1 MVVGA
6 VLSEPV
12 SGPFSLLI
20 GKIQENLFD
29 ISRLHPL
36 TYLAPNII
44 VENILAGTQPVDLT
58 VRRLRYVPALPHF

>member
-1 MVVGA
+1 M
-6 VLSEPV
+6 
-12 SGPFSLLI
+12 I